1 MEPRAFEVSRLVFQA
16 LQNRP
21 DLVALRHARDGADSG
36 VRLARASRVPDVDVG
51 LSYTYTSGSE
61 NFVAPAE
68 PVSMLGLSLSVPLP
82 IWNRQRAEIAT
93 ARFTA
98 QQAEAILQSA
108 ELRAEVNVRQ
118 TFSSYQ
124 LMQQRVGKFQGE
136 LLKGADEVLAA
147 KRFSYEHGQASLL
160 DLLDAQRTDNAI
172 HQSYNDALADAAKAL
187 IELERAAGTWD
198 VLF

>member
-21 DLVALRHARDGADSG
+21 DLVALQHARDGADSG

-172 HQSYNDALADAAKAL
+172 HQSYNDALADAAKPL